1 MCIRDRGDTGVSL
14 AGSFANGTSKGVAH
28 PAALNV
34 TGNLVSEVGTYS
46 RQGSCFWQGIAGS
59 IADEGPISI
68 SDNVCF
74 NSPRHGIE
82 VNDGFG
88 MGTVFERNVV
98 FSCMQET
105 VDGGPVHSWNRE
117 PHNLLGV
124 CLPKFRQLKQLRP
137 HRNALPPGA
146 E

>member
-1 MCIRDRGDTGVSL
+1 M
-14 AGSFANGTSKGVAH
+14 
-28 PAALNV
+28 
-34 TGNLVSEVGTYS
+34 GTYS

-59 IADEGPISI
+59 IADESPISI

-74 NSPRHGIE
+74 HSPRHGIE

-117 PHNLLGV
+117 PHNLAGLWRFT
-124 CLPKFRQLKQLRP
+124 FRQPSDSCQLKQTMTGRA
-137 HRNALPPGA
+137 HRDALPPGA